1 MRDRPTPTS
10 PGTRRV
16 PQLLRDRDFGPY
28 FSGQIVATMAVWI
41 HNVAAAIL
49 VWELSRSTLLVA
61 AITVGQFT
69 PQILLTPAAGA
80 RADRGDRRRQLV
92 TGTLITASGT
102 GLLAVWSATVGLSG
116 VAGAWAV
123 VAAATVVGTGF
134 AVGGPAA
141 QALLPSLVRDG
152 ELATAI
158 AVSTV
163 PMTIARALGPALGAL
178 LITTGG
184 ATLTFTVTSVLQLL
198 FAALMFRRERSTN
211 GAVRGDT
218 RIATAV
224 TYVLSERRVAWLLVG
239 IVIVGL
245 GVDPVVTLTPAIA
258 DGLGGGADLVG
269 TLTSLF
275 GVGALL
281 GFAVQPTMR
290 RRLGIERTGTV
301 GLLTLAT
308 GLGLLAVAPTAIT
321 ATATMLVS
329 GTGMTLSLTAFTTG
343 IQQLVPD
350 ALRGRVMALWSI
362 AFLGSRPL
370 AAAISGAV
378 ADAAG
383 ERSALLVAVTIIT
396 AGAFASRPA
405 HTADVPSGTPV
416 RAHG

>member
-1 MRDRPTPTS
+1 MADVSLATAPR
-10 PGTRRV
+10 GRRV

-28 FSGQIVATMAVWI
+28 FAGQIVATMAVWI

-61 AITVGQFT
+61 AITIGQFT
-69 PQILLTPAAGA
+69 PQILLTPASGA

-92 TGTLITASGT
+92 AGTLITAAGT
-102 GLLAVWSATVGLSG
+102 GLLAAWSATVGLSG

-123 VAAATVVGTGF
+123 VVAATVVGTGF

-141 QALLPSLVRDG
+141 QALLPSLVRRD
-152 ELATAI
+152 ELASAI

-184 ATLTFTVTSVLQLL
+184 ATLTFTVTTVLQLL

-211 GAVRGDT
+211 GAARGET
-218 RIATAV
+218 RILAAV
-224 TYVLSERRVAWLLVG
+224 SYVLEERRVGWLLVG

-245 GVDPVVTLTPAIA
+245 GVDPIVTLTPALA
-258 DGLGGGADLVG
+258 DGLGGGPDLVG
-269 TLTSLF
+269 TLTSVF

-281 GFAVQPTMR
+281 GFAVQPTLR
-290 RRLGIERTGTV
+290 RRVGIERTGTA
-301 GLLTLAT
+301 GLLTLAL
-308 GLGLLAVAPTAIT
+308 GLGLLAVAPTAAT

-343 IQQLVPD
+343 IQQRVPD

-383 ERSALLVAVTIIT
+383 EESALLVAVVIIT
-396 AGAFASRPA
+396 IGAFASRPA
-405 HTADVPSGTPV
+405 HTAGAPAAAAPSQD
-416 RAHG
+416 

>member
-1 MRDRPTPTS
+1 MADASSTTASR
-10 PGTRRV
+10 GRRI
-16 PQLLRDRDFGPY
+16 PQLLRDGDFGPY
-28 FSGQIVATMAVWI
+28 FAGQIVATMAVWI

-61 AITVGQFT
+61 AITIGQFT

-92 TGTLITASGT
+92 TGTFITASGT
-102 GLLAVWSATVGLSG
+102 GMLAAWSASIGLSG
-116 VAGAWAV
+116 VPGAWAV

-141 QALLPSLVRDG
+141 QALLPSLVRRD
-152 ELATAI
+152 ELASAI

-184 ATLTFTVTSVLQLL
+184 ATLTFTVTTVLQLL

-211 GAVRGDT
+211 GTVRSDT
-218 RIATAV
+218 RILAAV
-224 TYVLSERRVAWLLVG
+224 SYVLEERRVGWLLVG

-269 TLTSLF
+269 TLTSMF

-281 GFAVQPTMR
+281 GFAVQPTLR
-290 RRLGIERTGTV
+290 RRVGIERTGTS
-301 GLLTLAT
+301 GLLVLAL
-308 GLGLLAVAPTAIT
+308 GLGLLAVAPTAPT

-343 IQQLVPD
+343 IQQRVPD

-383 ERSALLVAVTIIT
+383 EAAALLVAVAIIAT
-396 AGAFASRPA
+396 GAFVSRPA
-405 HTADVPSGTPV
+405 HTAGAPAAATPQ
-416 RAHG
+416 G

>member
-1 MRDRPTPTS
+1 MRDHPTLTS
-10 PGTRRV
+10 AGTRRV

-28 FSGQIVATMAVWI
+28 FAGQIVATMAVWI

-61 AITVGQFT
+61 AITVAQFT
-69 PQILLTPAAGA
+69 PQILLTPAAGT

-102 GLLAVWSATVGLSG
+102 GLLAVWSATVGLAG

-123 VAAATVVGTGF
+123 VTAATIVGTGF
-134 AVGGPAA
+134 AVGGPAG

-198 FAALMFRRERSTN
+198 FAVLMFRREQSTN
-211 GAVRGDT
+211 GTVQGDT
-218 RIATAV
+218 RIGTAV
-224 TYVLSERRVAWLLVG
+224 AYVLSERRVAWLLVG

-258 DGLGGGADLVG
+258 DRLGGGGDLVG
-269 TLTSLF
+269 ILTSLF

-281 GFAVQPTMR
+281 GFAVQPSTR
-290 RRLGIERTGTV
+290 HRLGIERTGTI

-321 ATATMLVS
+321 ASATMLIS
-329 GTGMTLSLTAFTTG
+329 GTGMTLALTAFTTG

-350 ALRGRVMALWSI
+350 ALRGRVMALWSV

-370 AAAISGAV
+370 AAAISGAI
-378 ADAAG
+378 ADTAG
-383 ERSALLVAVTIIT
+383 EQSALLVAVAIIA
-396 AGAFASRPA
+396 AGAVPSRPA
-405 HTADVPSGTPV
+405 HTAEAPSGTPV